1 VRIGSRST
9 AARLL
14 GVGLFVLLTAGCQ
27 AHLSLVITVDADGA
41 GQLAISV
48 RADADL
54 LANAEAA
61 GADPLGDLAAT
72 GALLEAEGWRSTDV
86 LADDGARTVTLAAP
100 FDGPEEFNA
109 IAAELTGA
117 LGAPELAPLEGLRM
131 DLGEDEIRVSG
142 VAALQPGP
150 AVTELGL
157 QPEQAVTVLQ
167 RHRCGA
173 STTSRWPYR
182 GRCARDDRP
191 RVTDDAG
198 PLRWRV
204 RAGGASGDPRGRG
217 PTRHP
222 VVVPRPLRRTRRRW
236 RPSCYS
242 SFVRTPPGGSSPGR
256 RANGRWSAPVPET
269 SA

>member
-157 QPEQAVTVLQ
+157 QPEQAVAVLQ
-167 RHRCGA
+167 DTDAVVYEVEVVLPGEVLE
-173 STTSRWPYR
+173 STTTRE
-182 GRCARDDRP
+182 DD
-191 RVTDDAG
+191 TG

-204 RAGGASGDPRGRG
+204 LPGERVEILAVGDRPATPWWFLALSGGLGGVGALLL
-217 PTRHP
+217 
-222 VVVPRPLRRTRRRW
+222 LR
-236 RPSCYS
+236 
-242 SFVRTPPGGSSPGR
+242 FVRTDRWVRG
-256 RANGRWSAPVPET
+256 RANRPGARLGAAP
-269 SA
+269 